1 MNSIVCIKFNF
12 VHKCFFSYF
21 HNPNQITSMSSNREK
36 KLNKSDVRLGI
47 WKFILSF
54 IILSAISFIAVFFFF
69 KSYDRQ
75 LTGVDEEVRAYR
87 DLLNRNNLLH
97 THIDSIYAR
106 MELYDSDKAYN
117 DNYLRTYILD
127 NVREAQEIMGAD
139 SATNLKHYA
148 VLMQKIKP
156 MLNLKSQIVTVSA
169 KQQIAIRDVQ
179 ECQGKSS
186 QINNKMRIDPSRKF
200 TGRRR

>member
-1 MNSIVCIKFNF
+1 M
-12 VHKCFFSYF
+12 FFSYF
-21 HNPNQITSMSSNREK
+21 HNPNQITTMSSNREK

-179 ECQGKSS
+179 ECQGKSN
-186 QINNKMRIDPSRKF
+186 QISNKMRIDPSRKF

>member
-1 MNSIVCIKFNF
+1 MI
-12 VHKCFFSYF
+12 FSYF
-21 HNPNQITSMSSNREK
+21 HNPNQITTMSSNREK

-186 QINNKMRIDPSRKF
+186 QISNKMRIDPSRKF

>member
-1 MNSIVCIKFNF
+1 MNSIACIKFNF

-186 QINNKMRIDPSRKF
+186 QISNKMRIDPSRKF

>member
-1 MNSIVCIKFNF
+1 MFFFLFSQSKPN
-12 VHKCFFSYF
+12 HK
-21 HNPNQITSMSSNREK
+21 MSTNREK

-54 IILSAISFIAVFFFF
+54 IVLSAVSFTSVFFFF

-75 LTGVDEEVRAYR
+75 LTGVEDEVRAYR
-87 DLLNRNNLLH
+87 DLLNRDNILH
-97 THIDSIYAR
+97 TQVDSIYAR
-106 MELYDSDKAYN
+106 MELLDSDKAYN

-127 NVREAQEIMGAD
+127 NVREAQQIMGAD
-139 SATNLKHYA
+139 SANNFKHYA

-156 MLNLKSQIVTVSA
+156 MLNLKSQIINVSF
-169 KQQIAIRDVQ
+169 KQQIAIRNVQ
-179 ECQGKSS
+179 ECQGKSD
-186 QINNKMRIDPSRKF
+186 QINNKMRIDPTRKF

>member
-1 MNSIVCIKFNF
+1 MHKF
-12 VHKCFFSYF
+12 FFSYF
-21 HNPNQITSMSSNREK
+21 HNPNQITNMSTSREK

-75 LTGVDEEVRAYR
+75 LAGVDDEVRAYR
-87 DLLNRNNLLH
+87 DLLIRDNLLH

-179 ECQGKSS
+179 ECQGKSN
-186 QINNKMRIDPSRKF
+186 QINNKMKIDPTRKF

>member
-1 MNSIVCIKFNF
+1 
-12 VHKCFFSYF
+12 
-21 HNPNQITSMSSNREK
+21 MSSNREK
-36 KLNKSDVRLGI
+36 KLNRSDVRLGI

-54 IILSAISFIAVFFFF
+54 IILSAISFTSVFFFF

-75 LTGVDEEVRAYR
+75 LAGVDEEVRLYR
-87 DLLNRNNLLH
+87 DLLIKDNLLR
-97 THIDSIYAR
+97 THVDSIYAR
-106 MELYDSDKAYN
+106 MELLDSDKAYN

-127 NVREAQEIMGAD
+127 NVREAQDLMGTD
-139 SATNLKHYA
+139 SANNFKHYA

-156 MLNLKSQIVTVSA
+156 MLNLKSQIITVSA

-179 ECQGKSS
+179 ECQGKSN
-186 QINNKMRIDPSRKF
+186 QINNKMKIDPTRKF

>member
-1 MNSIVCIKFNF
+1 
-12 VHKCFFSYF
+12 
-21 HNPNQITSMSSNREK
+21 
-36 KLNKSDVRLGI
+36 
-47 WKFILSF
+47 
-54 IILSAISFIAVFFFF
+54 
-69 KSYDRQ
+69 
-75 LTGVDEEVRAYR
+75 
-87 DLLNRNNLLH
+87 
-97 THIDSIYAR
+97 

-186 QINNKMRIDPSRKF
+186 QISNKMRIDPSRKF

>member
-1 MNSIVCIKFNF
+1 M
-12 VHKCFFSYF
+12 FFFLFSQSKSN
-21 HNPNQITSMSSNREK
+21 HNMSSNREK

-54 IILSAISFIAVFFFF
+54 IILSAISFTSVFFFF

-75 LTGVDEEVRAYR
+75 LAGVDEEVRAYR
-87 DLLNRNNLLH
+87 DLQAKDNLLRIH
-97 THIDSIYAR
+97 VDSIYAR
-106 MELYDSDKAYN
+106 MEMLDSDKAYN

-127 NVREAQEIMGAD
+127 NVREAQQIMGAD
-139 SATNLKHYA
+139 SANNLKHYA

-156 MLNLKSQIVTVSA
+156 MLNLKSQIINVSF
-169 KQQIAIRDVQ
+169 KQQIAIRNVQ
-179 ECQGKSS
+179 ECQGKSN
-186 QINNKMRIDPSRKF
+186 QINNKMKIDPTRKF